1 MKLFSL
7 SSRKWRTSLV
17 AVVFAAGLAS
27 AWAYVDDALSF
38 AYEAANPYAQQ
49 GWIIREDAWG
59 GDLGQGGKKAVTA
72 QLFRGNSYMF
82 FLATDVDNATLRV
95 NIYDSE
101 GKLAE
106 SKSWQR
112 GRFAFAEIKPRAT
125 GTYYAIVEILSS
137 PEERTGWALVYG
149 FQRK

>member
-1 MKLFSL
+1 MN
-7 SSRKWRTSLV
+7 R
-17 AVVFAAGLAS
+17 LAS
-27 AWAYVDDALSF
+27 QFRWPAALLALLLAVPAALAFVDDALSF
-38 AYEAANPYAQQ
+38 AYEAANPYAER

-59 GDLGQGGKKAVTA
+59 GDLGQGEKKAVTA

-82 FLATDVDNATLRV
+82 FLATEVDGAALRV
-95 NIYDSE
+95 NIYDA
-101 GKLAE
+101 GGNLAE

-112 GRFAFAEIKPRAT
+112 GRFGYAEIKPRST

>member
-1 MKLFSL
+1 MSALPRL
-7 SSRKWRTSLV
+7 AKWPALV
-17 AVVFAAGLAS
+17 AVAVLLGAPS
-27 AWAYVDDALSF
+27 ARAFVDDALSF
-38 AYEAANPYAQQ
+38 AYEAADPYAKQ

-59 GDLGQGGKKAVTA
+59 GDLGVGDKKAVTA

-82 FLATDVDNATLRV
+82 FLATDVDGATLRV

-101 GKLAE
+101 GNLAE

-112 GRFAFAEIKPRAT
+112 GRFAYAEIKPKAS
-125 GTYYAIVEILSS
+125 GTYFAIVEILSS

-149 FQRK
+149 FRK

>member
-1 MKLFSL
+1 MNFL
-7 SSRKWRTSLV
+7 SHPVPR
-17 AVVFAAGLAS
+17 AGLLA
-27 AWAYVDDALSF
+27 AFILAAAVAPARAFVDDALSF
-38 AYEAANPYAQQ
+38 AYEAANPYAEQ

-59 GDLGQGGKKAVTA
+59 GDLGDKEKKAVTA

-82 FLATDVDNATLRV
+82 FLATDVDGATLRV
-95 NIYDSE
+95 NIYDSQ
-101 GKLAE
+101 GNLAE

-112 GRFAFAEIKPRAT
+112 GRFAFAEIKPRAS

-149 FQRK
+149 FRK

>member
-1 MKLFSL
+1 MKLL
-7 SSRKWRTSLV
+7 PSRQLLPLAALALLV
-17 AVVFAAGLAS
+17 AAPA
-27 AWAYVDDALSF
+27 AWAFVDDALSF
-38 AYEAANPYAQQ
+38 AYEAANPYAQR

-59 GDLGQGGKKAVTA
+59 GDLEEGGKKAVTA

-82 FLATDVDNATLRV
+82 FLATDVEGANLRV
-95 NIYDSE
+95 NIYDAE
-101 GKLAE
+101 GALAE

-112 GRFAFAEIKPRAT
+112 GRFAYAEIKPRST
-125 GTYYAIVEILSS
+125 GTYYAIVEVLSS

>member
-1 MKLFSL
+1 MKLLAPAFRRS
-7 SSRKWRTSLV
+7 
-17 AVVFAAGLAS
+17 AAAILAFLL
-27 AWAYVDDALSF
+27 AAPEARAFVDDALSF
-38 AYEAANPYAQQ
+38 AYEAANPYAER

-59 GDLGQGGKKAVTA
+59 GDLGAGDKKRVAA

-82 FLATDVDNATLRV
+82 FLATDVDGANLRV
-95 NIYDSE
+95 NIYDAE
-101 GKLAE
+101 GALAE

-112 GRFAFAEIKPRAT
+112 GRFAYAEIKPRST

>member
-1 MKLFSL
+1 MKLFP
-7 SSRKWRTSLV
+7 SRQLLTW
-17 AVVFAAGLAS
+17 AALALLLAAPA
-27 AWAYVDDALSF
+27 AWAFVDDALSF
-38 AYEAANPYAQQ
+38 AYEAANPYAQR

-59 GDLGQGGKKAVTA
+59 GDLEEGGKKAVTA

-82 FLATDVDNATLRV
+82 FLATDVDGATLRV
-95 NIYDSE
+95 NIYDS
-101 GKLAE
+101 GGTLAE

-112 GRFAFAEIKPRAT
+112 GRFAYAEIKPRST

-137 PEERTGWALVYG
+137 PEDRTGWALVYG

>member
-1 MKLFSL
+1 MKLL
-7 SSRKWRTSLV
+7 PSRQLLPLAALALLV
-17 AVVFAAGLAS
+17 AAPAAWGF
-27 AWAYVDDALSF
+27 VDDALSF
-38 AYEAANPYAQQ
+38 AYEAANPYAQR

-59 GDLGQGGKKAVTA
+59 GDLEEGGKKAVTA

-82 FLATDVDNATLRV
+82 FLATDVDGANLRV
-95 NIYDSE
+95 NIYDAE
-101 GKLAE
+101 GALAE

-112 GRFAFAEIKPRAT
+112 GRFAYAEIKPRST
-125 GTYYAIVEILSS
+125 GTYYAIVEVLSS

>member
-1 MKLFSL
+1 MKFLPSSL
-7 SSRKWRTSLV
+7 RLPAAALALLLV
-17 AVVFAAGLAS
+17 APA

-38 AYEAANPYAQQ
+38 AYEAANPYAQR
-49 GWIIREDAWG
+49 GWVIREDAWG
-59 GDLGQGGKKAVTA
+59 GDLGAGDKKAVTA

-82 FLATDVDNATLRV
+82 FLATDVDGAVLRV

-101 GKLAE
+101 GNLAE

-112 GRFAFAEIKPRAT
+112 GRFAYAEVKPRST
-125 GTYYAIVEILSS
+125 GTYYAIVEIVSS

>member
-1 MKLFSL
+1 MNFFPSAL
-7 SSRKWRTSLV
+7 RRP
-17 AVVFAAGLAS
+17 AAALALLLAAPA
-27 AWAYVDDALSF
+27 AWAFVDDALSF
-38 AYEAANPYAQQ
+38 AYEAANPYAER

-59 GDLGQGGKKAVTA
+59 GDLGEGEKKAVTA

-82 FLATDVDNATLRV
+82 FLATDVDGASLRV
-95 NIYDSE
+95 NIYDAE
-101 GKLAE
+101 GNLAE

-112 GRFAFAEIKPRAT
+112 GRFAYAEVKPRST
-125 GTYYAIVEILSS
+125 GTYYAIVEIMSS

>member
-1 MKLFSL
+1 MNPL
-7 SSRKWRTSLV
+7 SRLSRWSALV
-17 AVVFAAGLAS
+17 AVAVLLSTPS
-27 AWAYVDDALSF
+27 ARAFVDDALSF
-38 AYEAANPYAQQ
+38 AYEAADPYAKQ

-59 GDLGQGGKKAVTA
+59 GDLGVGDKKAVTA

-82 FLATDVDNATLRV
+82 YLATDVDGATLRV

-101 GKLAE
+101 GNLAE

-112 GRFAFAEIKPRAT
+112 GRFAYAEIKPKAS
-125 GTYYAIVEILSS
+125 GTYFAIVEILSS

-149 FQRK
+149 FRK